1 LIDTSTASCEGVSEN
16 PAYLLVHQ
24 GNEGVFMHSKKKLS
38 LSWRLYLTGALI
50 LLSGLL
56 AAAAIYFSAG
66 DEEGDVLGYEI
77 INGHAYA
84 IATNDSKM
92 YRHDLERFGGKA
104 AILADDLNRW
114 FAALWTGRQL
124 ARTVAILAL
133 VLALGFF
140 RAGWLCADR
149 RAPDDAPED

>member
-1 LIDTSTASCEGVSEN
+1 
-16 PAYLLVHQ
+16 
-24 GNEGVFMHSKKKLS
+24 MHSKKKLS

-50 LLSGLL
+50 LLIGLL
-56 AAAAIYFSAG
+56 AAAAIYFSVG
-66 DEEGDVLGYEI
+66 EDDGDVLGYEI
-77 INGHAYA
+77 INGQAYA

-104 AILADDLNRW
+104 AVFADDLNRW
-114 FAALWTGRQL
+114 FSGLWTGRQL

-140 RAGWLCADR
+140 RAGWLCAGR
-149 RAPDDAPED
+149 HPPDEERED

>member
-1 LIDTSTASCEGVSEN
+1 
-16 PAYLLVHQ
+16 
-24 GNEGVFMHSKKKLS
+24 MHSKKKLS

-50 LLSGLL
+50 LLIGLL
-56 AAAAIYFSAG
+56 AAAAIYFSVG
-66 DEEGDVLGYEI
+66 EDDGDVLGYEI
-77 INGHAYA
+77 INGQAYA

-104 AILADDLNRW
+104 AVFADDLNRW
-114 FAALWTGRQL
+114 FSGLWTGRQL

-140 RAGWLCADR
+140 RAGWLCAGR
-149 RAPDDAPED
+149 RPPDDAHED